1 MCVCARVNQTDRFR
15 LALRIP
21 VLFGRGVHAS
31 PDPQVQCQGKTEP
44 QEHLLR
50 VPFPIRLPAIMKAPS
65 TPFIDL
71 ALCKSDLFHVSL
83 MEGTHQQDMLLT
95 RGLFSVPR
103 NLHGSQAF
111 VLSFTDVQLEVHVCG
126 YLRCATKSQRMAVC
140 THYADIPT
148 ELRFVFVGEPLSWI
162 VFLRN
167 HCFIHLGGP
176 LFFVRNHSSAG
187 MWLLQNH
194 PHNHPPSSHTPR
206 SSFHEFQADSKPGA
220 VHGLECQAQL
230 RAAGAHQQ
238 LPGAGPNLFHEKSG
252 AGGGVGCDWRAP

>member
-1 MCVCARVNQTDRFR
+1 MFCKLSPKGPTRLDVAESKATRVRAQLASLHACDLGSELFLLGVCFCSARTFFCRFVCVCARVNQTDRFR

-126 YLRCATKSQRMAVC
+126 YLRCWEICNKITTDGSLYALRGYSNRTEICVC
-140 THYADIPT
+140 RGTPFLDCFFA
-148 ELRFVFVGEPLSWI
+148 EPLLHSPRWTV
-162 VFLRN
+162 VF
-167 HCFIHLGGP
+167 CPQP
-176 LFFVRNHSSAG
+176 LFCGYVAFTE
-187 MWLLQNH
+187 
-194 PHNHPPSSHTPR
+194 PPP
-206 SSFHEFQADSKPGA
+206 
-220 VHGLECQAQL
+220 
-230 RAAGAHQQ
+230 
-238 LPGAGPNLFHEKSG
+238 
-252 AGGGVGCDWRAP
+252 